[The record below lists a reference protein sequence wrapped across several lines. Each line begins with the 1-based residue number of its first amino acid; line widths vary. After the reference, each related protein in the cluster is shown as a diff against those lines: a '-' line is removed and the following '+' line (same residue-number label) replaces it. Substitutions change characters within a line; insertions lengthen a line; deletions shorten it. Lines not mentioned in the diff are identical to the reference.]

1 MQKRNLLKFIS
12 HLKIILVNIFMKIV
26 LINKKLNFNYQVIE
40 KIETGIALK
49 GVEVKSIHL
58 NNANI
63 SDSYVVFKKN
73 EAYILN
79 MHIAPYSHGNIYNV
93 DPLRTRKL
101 LMHKKEIIKY
111 QLKIKKENLTMVPA
125 KLYWK
130 NNKLKVEVALVKG
143 KKLHDKRETMKERD
157 SKRESRQKIIY

>member
-1 MQKRNLLKFIS
+1 M
-12 HLKIILVNIFMKIV
+12 KIILVNKKI
-26 LINKKLNFNYQVIE
+26 NFNYEIIE
-40 KIETGIALK
+40 KIEAGIELK

-63 SDSYVVFKKN
+63 SDSYVVFKRN
-73 EAYILN
+73 EAYVLN

-101 LMHKKEIIKY
+101 LLHKHEIIKY
-111 QLKIKKENLTMVPA
+111 QLKIKKDGLTMIPN

-130 NNKLKVEVALVKG
+130 NNKLKMEIALAKG
-143 KKLHDKRETMKERD
+143 KKVHDKRQSIKERD
-157 SKRESRQKIIY
+157 QKRESRMKVIY